1 VGRIAVTGTAS
12 FLGTRLLRRLVEER
26 GADAVLAVDVA
37 PPPATLEG
45 VRHRMVDLTLPGA
58 DQRLVDA
65 FTDEGVD
72 AVVHTA
78 FFTSPHRDAAYA
90 HELESIG
97 TLHLAA
103 GAAASGVRH
112 LVLRSFTALYGARGQ
127 NPSLLTEEHE
137 LRRGEGG
144 LRWVRDKVEAEQH
157 AAAYGRRYP
166 GMRVSVLR
174 LAPLLGPGVHTFYT
188 RVLSKRVVPVLLGYD
203 PLVQFL
209 HPEDA
214 VEAFVLALG
223 SGVGGAFNVV
233 PRDALS
239 LLTALHLADKVT
251 VPVLHPVAYA
261 GADILWSAGLGTA
274 PSGFIDYVRYPCVAD
289 GGRAR
294 RELGFVARHGSRD
307 ALESF
312 LRYRYP
318 KAAPGEERAAFA

>member
-12 FLGTRLLRRLVEER
+12 FLGARLLRRLVDSR

-65 FTDEGVD
+65 FTDEEVD
-72 AVVHTA
+72 VVVHAA

-103 GAAASGVRH
+103 GAAASGVRR
-112 LVLRSFTALYGARGQ
+112 LVLRSFTALYGASGQ
-127 NPSLLTEEHE
+127 NPNFLTEAHP
-137 LRRGEGG
+137 LRRGDG
-144 LRWVRDKVEAEQH
+144 LSWLRDKVEAEQH
-157 AAAYGRRYP
+157 TTAYGKRYP
-166 GMRVSVLR
+166 GMKVTILR
-174 LAPLLGPGVHTFYT
+174 LAPVLGPGVHSFYS

-203 PLVQFL
+203 PLLQLL

-214 VEAFVLALG
+214 IEAFVLALAAEAEG
-223 SGVGGAFNVV
+223 PINIV
-233 PRDALS
+233 PRDSVS

-251 VPVLHPVAYA
+251 VAVPHPVAYA
-261 GADILWSAGLGTA
+261 AADLLWSAGLGA
-274 PSGFIDYVRYPCVAD
+274 GPSGFLDYVRYPCVAD
-289 GGRAR
+289 GECAR
-294 RELGFVARHGSRD
+294 QKLGFEARFGSRA

-318 KAAPGEERAAFA
+318 EATAAADAEALA

>member
-12 FLGTRLLRRLVEER
+12 FLGARLLRRLVEAR

-45 VRHRMVDLTLPGA
+45 VRHLMVDLTLPGA

-65 FTDEGVD
+65 FTDEEVD
-72 AVVHTA
+72 VVVHTA
-78 FFTSPHRDAAYA
+78 FFTSPHRDSTYS

-97 TLHLAA
+97 TLHLVA

-112 LVLRSFTALYGARGQ
+112 LLLRSFTALYGASGQ
-127 NPSLLTEEHE
+127 NPSFLTEAHG
-137 LRRGEGG
+137 LRRSAG
-144 LRWVRDKVEAEQH
+144 LAWVRDKIEAEQH
-157 AAAYGRRYP
+157 ATAYGKRYP
-166 GMRVSVLR
+166 GMKVAALR

-188 RVLSKRVVPVLLGYD
+188 RILSKRVVPVLLGYD

-214 VEAFVLALG
+214 VQAFLLALAAEVEG
-223 SGVGGAFNVV
+223 PMNIV
-233 PRDALS
+233 PRNTMT

-251 VPVLHPVAYA
+251 VPVLHPLAYA
-261 GADILWSAGLGTA
+261 GADLLWSAGLGAA
-274 PSGFIDYVRYPCVAD
+274 PSGFLDYVRYSCIAD
-289 GGRAR
+289 GERAR
-294 RELGFVARHGSRD
+294 RELGFVARHASRE
-307 ALESF
+307 ALEAF

-318 KAAPGEERAAFA
+318 KASGERQVALA